1 MLTYL
6 LDTNII
12 IYTLKNRPQQVK
24 RRFQNHHGRMCI
36 SAVTLGELVF
46 GAEHSQ
52 QVERNLADIE
62 AMVARLEVL
71 PFDNKAAYHFGQIR
85 AALYRTGPPSQE
97 IGRGL
102 EASPARPPNVAG
114 DPKRSEGPPS
124 QTIGRGLEASPARP
138 PGVAG
143 DPKRSEGPPIGPYD
157 MMIAGQARA
166 FGLIL
171 VTNNKKEFERV
182 PGLVLEDWSEA

>member
-1 MLTYL
+1 MLKYL
-6 LDTNII
+6 LDTNIF

-24 RRFQNHHGRMCI
+24 RRFQDHHGRMGI

-71 PFDNKAAYHFGQIR
+71 PFDEKAAYHFGQIR
-85 AALYRTGPPSQE
+85 AALYRTGQ
-97 IGRGL
+97 
-102 EASPARPPNVAG
+102 
-114 DPKRSEGPPS
+114 
-124 QTIGRGLEASPARP
+124 
-138 PGVAG
+138 
-143 DPKRSEGPPIGPYD
+143 PIGPYD

-166 FGLIL
+166 SGLIL
-171 VTNNKKEFERV
+171 VTNNVKEFDRV
-182 PGLVLEDWSEA
+182 PGLVLEDWSKA